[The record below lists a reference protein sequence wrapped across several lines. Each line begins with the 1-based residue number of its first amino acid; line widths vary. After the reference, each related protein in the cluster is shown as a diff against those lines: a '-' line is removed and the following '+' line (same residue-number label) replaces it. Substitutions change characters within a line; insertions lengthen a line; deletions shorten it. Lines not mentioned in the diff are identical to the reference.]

1 MSAIFDLLLPS
12 EHGKMERMGTEET
25 EFALYKALLQV
36 LCEPTLLTTVGTAL
50 VAIGAYFSKSVKIVL
65 RNIFKGLYRMLGGG
79 ELKDPDK
86 LDDKKTEEKPAG
98 SPHAVTPE
106 FVQDASRIQNQLDE
120 LQGILDCSRVSIL
133 QFHNGVRFSMSN
145 PVFRFSTS
153 FEAIS
158 AGFAASSPKTRD
170 MLVSINMTLV
180 NPLMLTVPIT
190 IPGIKEEA
198 FCKKNTEG
206 CALVEVALRLVS
218 YTRDDLKPGPV
229 RLLMEELGMEK
240 MYATLLSVPDKGPIG
255 ILTLQY
261 HEMEGSDEIVA
272 KNICE
277 ICRIKQYIQ
286 SLLYKA

>member
-1 MSAIFDLLLPS
+1 
-12 EHGKMERMGTEET
+12 MGTEET

-36 LCEPTLLTTVGTAL
+36 LCEPTLLTALGTAI
-50 VAIGAYFSKSVKIVL
+50 VAFGAYFNKTVKIVL
-65 RNIFKGLYRMLGGG
+65 RNIFKGLYHALS
-79 ELKDPDK
+79 DK
-86 LDDKKTEEKPAG
+86 EEKPKEPDSTEPAAQPANT
-98 SPHAVTPE
+98 PHALTPE
-106 FVQDASRIQNQLDE
+106 FTKDASRIQNLLEE
-120 LQGILDCSRVSIL
+120 LQGIMECSRVSIL
-133 QFHNGVRFSMSN
+133 QFHNGVRFSLSN

-158 AGFAASSPKTRD
+158 AGFAPSSPKTRD
-170 MLVSINMTLV
+170 MLVSLNMTLI

-206 CALVEVALRLVS
+206 CALAEVALRLVS

-261 HEMEGSDEIVA
+261 HDMEGSDEIVA